1 MSKKTISHQVSA
13 LLYLVRQEC
22 GGAFPKAAAPAPQNH
37 ICVVDCSGSMWG
49 DLPKLRADL
58 KKKLPT
64 LLREGDT
71 LSLVWFS
78 GRSEFGVLF
87 EGESVAKPTDLKRIE
102 QAIDRWLKPCSLTG
116 FVEPLAEVSMMTKR
130 LLQKTPGSECS
141 LFFMS
146 DGMDNTWPRQAVLDA
161 VGSAAGSLASSTFVE
176 YGYYADRA
184 LLAAMAARAGGT
196 LLFAKDFQEYE
207 PQFSSSMRKKATA
220 VRRVVDIAGV
230 PVGGVAFALH
240 EGEVLTFDC
249 SVGTAGAQRV
259 YVPADVTEIFYL
271 ATEPVG
277 ETGTVLGVCAELRK
291 PLQDVFGAPLAP
303 AYAAVSLFSVRS
315 QPKTV
320 KALLGALGDV
330 RLVDSFAKCFG
341 KQAYS
346 VFMGEARACAFEPA
360 LRWSQGYD
368 GARVPRDDAF
378 TVLDMLQLL
387 ASDDENKLLVDHPSF
402 QVDRIGR
409 KRISR
414 ESALTDDEEAAVD
427 ALKARIAATRD
438 GAQIAKLSTEL
449 AKLLDKPA
457 PLKFVADKLPQG
469 VSIASLTYNQ
479 STPNVSFLVKRE
491 GYVDI
496 TRQVRASKDA
506 NAVMAACGAD
516 PACAGVDEVRFPT
529 FIYRNYAVVKDGL
542 LNVASLPMSLSKATM
557 EKLFALHGERRIADG
572 VVKMMIEADAPG
584 AYVDFSQLP
593 LCNGRMVES
602 VSAKEAFEREWELVQ
617 VQARQKVYKHA
628 LSELVPTRGSATF
641 VQKYG
646 QAGADFLRDLGF
658 TDYSGFGPKTVLDK
672 ARDYYMC
679 KTIDISLK
687 GFGKLPSMKELEK
700 GRAKMTPAMRLM
712 SAAEEEIE
720 KQRAKL
726 GPHQD
731 RLAGWLKAEE
741 RAMDVER
748 RRLIREQA
756 QTVFA
761 MIVGQASFTES
772 AAGEASGEAS
782 DVTTLEL
789 VLDTD
794 QGMKFAGVLGTA
806 KMGEEKVEI

>member
-1 MSKKTISHQVSA
+1 M
-13 LLYLVRQEC
+13 
-22 GGAFPKAAAPAPQNH
+22 
-37 ICVVDCSGSMWG
+37 
-49 DLPKLRADL
+49 
-58 KKKLPT
+58 
-64 LLREGDT
+64 
-71 LSLVWFS
+71 
-78 GRSEFGVLF
+78 
-87 EGESVAKPTDLKRIE
+87 
-102 QAIDRWLKPCSLTG
+102 
-116 FVEPLAEVSMMTKR
+116 
-130 LLQKTPGSECS
+130 
-141 LFFMS
+141 
-146 DGMDNTWPRQAVLDA
+146 
-161 VGSAAGSLASSTFVE
+161 
-176 YGYYADRA
+176 
-184 LLAAMAARAGGT
+184 
-196 LLFAKDFQEYE
+196 
-207 PQFSSSMRKKATA
+207 
-220 VRRVVDIAGV
+220 
-230 PVGGVAFALH
+230 
-240 EGEVLTFDC
+240 
-249 SVGTAGAQRV
+249 
-259 YVPADVTEIFYL
+259 
-271 ATEPVG
+271 
-277 ETGTVLGVCAELRK
+277 
-291 PLQDVFGAPLAP
+291 
-303 AYAAVSLFSVRS
+303 RS
-315 QPKTV
+315 QPKIV

-346 VFMGEARACAFEPA
+346 VFMGEARACAFDA
-360 LRWSQGYD
+360 SLRWTAGYD

-402 QVDRIGR
+402 QIDRIGR

-438 GAQIAKLSTEL
+438 GAQIAKLSAEL

-457 PLKFVADKLPQG
+457 PLKFVADKLPKG

-584 AYVDFSQLP
+584 DGTVAYVDFLQLP

-628 LSELVPTRGSATF
+628 LSELVPTRGSVTF

-687 GFGKLPSMKELEK
+687 GFAKLPSMKELEK

-789 VLDTD
+789 VLDTA